1 MRKAPAK
8 PDSMEQVRELLL
20 GTQMKDVENRFQR
33 LEERFQQNLSD
44 LRDSVKNRIE
54 SLESFMKSESTS
66 FLHRLREEQE
76 ERSAA
81 LKNEQRERLDAFKM
95 EKTERQE
102 ALKNEQRER
111 SEGLAQ
117 VTRDL
122 ATLEQEQERKL
133 KALSGTLD
141 AAEREL
147 RQLLLSENAR
157 LSDKVEQKYKDA
169 LNILA
174 KTAAQIR
181 HDMATRSQI
190 SSLLT
195 EMAVK
200 LSGQWTDT
208 ASASVDAEM
217 IEEENSEEYSESSE

>member
-1 MRKAPAK
+1 MRKAAIK

-33 LEERFQQNLSD
+33 LEERFQRDLSD

-54 SLESFMKSESTS
+54 SLEGFMKSESAS

-76 ERSAA
+76 ERGAA
-81 LKNEQRERLDAFKM
+81 LKNEQRERLDALKA
-95 EKTERQE
+95 EKNERQE

-117 VTRDL
+117 MMRDL

-141 AAEREL
+141 TAEREL
-147 RQLLLSENAR
+147 RQLLLAESAR
-157 LSDKVEQKYKDA
+157 LADKVEQKYKDA
-169 LNILA
+169 LNVLA
-174 KTAAQIR
+174 NTAAQIR
-181 HDMATRSQI
+181 HDMATRSQV

-208 ASASVDAEM
+208 APAAIVTETV
-217 IEEENSEEYSESSE
+217 EEDTSEEYPESSE

>member
-1 MRKAPAK
+1 MRKATTK
-8 PDSMEQVRELLL
+8 PDSMDQVRELLL

-33 LEERFQQNLSD
+33 LEERFQHDLSD

-54 SLESFMKSESTS
+54 SLESFMKSESAS

-81 LKNEQRERLDAFKM
+81 LKNEQRERLDTLKA
-95 EKTERQE
+95 EKSERQE

-117 VTRDL
+117 MMRDL
-122 ATLEQEQERKL
+122 AAMEQEQERKL

-141 AAEREL
+141 TTEREM

-157 LSDKVEQKYKDA
+157 LADKVEQKYKDA
-169 LNILA
+169 LSVLA
-174 KTAAQIR
+174 NTAAQIR
-181 HDMATRSQI
+181 HDMATRTQV

-208 ASASVDAEM
+208 PPAAIDPETAEEDAGE
-217 IEEENSEEYSESSE
+217 